1 MVLAFRSAPPN
12 THTFNKETNN
22 LLCMNWS
29 CKELLKRNLKEESIL
44 PESNTFQVRLIYSL
58 GFRHMHL
65 SLCVQWIQLNASLH
79 WRCLAPTT
87 LTKILFFFPIE
98 IFCCS
103 NPFILCIVAPQT
115 PSISWHTMLFLK
127 ASGELFIW
135 VHVIA
140 KGTTW
145 HPVSKHTVLCKQWHL

>member
-1 MVLAFRSAPPN
+1 MAIFSAFSLILSEKKSKQHLKPNVQVLYTSIETQTRNRKNTETIIDPLYTKGVVFFGIGFQKCPPPN

-79 WRCLAPTT
+79 
-87 LTKILFFFPIE
+87 
-98 IFCCS
+98 
-103 NPFILCIVAPQT
+103 
-115 PSISWHTMLFLK
+115 
-127 ASGELFIW
+127 
-135 VHVIA
+135 
-140 KGTTW
+140 
-145 HPVSKHTVLCKQWHL
+145 